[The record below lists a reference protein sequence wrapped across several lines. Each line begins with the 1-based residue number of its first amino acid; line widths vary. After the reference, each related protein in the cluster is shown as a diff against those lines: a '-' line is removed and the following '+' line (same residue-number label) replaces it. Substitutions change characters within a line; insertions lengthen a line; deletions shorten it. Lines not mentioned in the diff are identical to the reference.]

1 MAKEISFLR
10 KNYLANKSVWK
21 TWEIIF
27 FHLLLLMC
35 NSIISYGKRNP
46 GFQTAE
52 DRYTILQ
59 IEDPGL
65 VGLTF

>member
-1 MAKEISFLR
+1 
-10 KNYLANKSVWK
+10 
-21 TWEIIF
+21 
-27 FHLLLLMC
+27 MC